1 MHPSTLEILQHF
13 NFSHLPA
20 HLQEVSRPFA
30 ALALQIAERGGGP
43 ECTVSL
49 RHLLEAKDAA
59 VRAVL
64 PGNAAERVQALRASL
79 AWITPSDAA
88 HRRA

>member
-13 NFSHLPA
+13 NFSHLPP

-79 AWITPSDAA
+79 APVNEEE
-88 HRRA
+88 

>member
-1 MHPSTLEILQHF
+1 MHPATVEILQHF
-13 NFSHLPA
+13 TFAHLPP

-43 ECTVSL
+43 ECTAAL

-59 VRAVL
+59 VRAVI
-64 PGNAAERVQALRASL
+64 PGNAAEKVQALRAAL
-79 AWITPSDAA
+79 TPVDEEG
-88 HRRA
+88 